1 VRRAELEHLVRA
13 ACELNGDDEIIVIG
27 SQAIHASF
35 PEDKLPGPTTLS
47 NEADLWPIG
56 ADDEH
61 DPRIAQIEG
70 ALGEDSPFHRT
81 HRVYGDGVDAT
92 SATLPPG
99 WEARLVR
106 FESANTNG
114 KVGLCLE
121 RHDLCIAK
129 LVAGRPKDLA
139 FIDSLLRAHPSRRHR
154 PLAPDVLTRSSTSCS
169 AGHRQRAVVPR
180 LLCTNRP
187 MTLGQEGGET
197 CSLQE
202 NQSWKRR
209 AAA

>member
-1 VRRAELEHLVRA
+1 MRRAELEHLVGA
-13 ACELNGDDEIIVIG
+13 ACEVTGDDEIIVIG
-27 SQAIHASF
+27 SQAIHASI
-35 PEDKLPGPTTLS
+35 PEEKLPGPTTLS

-56 ADDEH
+56 AEDEH

-70 ALGEDSPFHRT
+70 VLGEDSPFHRT

-92 SATLPPG
+92 TAMLPPG

-139 FIDSLLRAHPSRRHR
+139 FIDSLLRAHRLNEVTLVERLGSVKLSGQQRDITHAR
-154 PLAPDVLTRSSTSCS
+154 LAALTGLDVESIITDRST
-169 AGHRQRAVVPR
+169 
-180 LLCTNRP
+180 
-187 MTLGQEGGET
+187 
-197 CSLQE
+197 
-202 NQSWKRR
+202 
-209 AAA
+209 

>member
-1 VRRAELEHLVRA
+1 MRRAELEHLVRA
-13 ACELNGDDEIIVIG
+13 ACELTGDDEIIVIG
-27 SQAIHASF
+27 SQAIHASI

-56 ADDEH
+56 AEDEH

-70 ALGEDSPFHRT
+70 VLGEDSPFHRT

-92 SATLPPG
+92 TATLPPG

-114 KVGLCLE
+114 KAGLCLE

-139 FIDSLLRAHPSRRHR
+139 FIDSLLRARRLNEVTLVER
-154 PLAPDVLTRSSTSCS
+154 LAAVNLVGAQRDVTHGRLAALTGLDIDEIIGDLPT
-169 AGHRQRAVVPR
+169 
-180 LLCTNRP
+180 
-187 MTLGQEGGET
+187 
-197 CSLQE
+197 
-202 NQSWKRR
+202 
-209 AAA
+209 

>member
-13 ACELNGDDEIIVIG
+13 ACELTGDDEIIVIG

-70 ALGEDSPFHRT
+70 VLGEDSPFHRT

-92 SATLPPG
+92 TATLPPG
-99 WEARLVR
+99 WEARLLR

-139 FIDSLLRAHPSRRHR
+139 FIDSLLRAHRLNEVTLVERLAALNLVGPQRDVTHSR
-154 PLAPDVLTRSSTSCS
+154 LAALTGLDV
-169 AGHRQRAVVPR
+169 ANIV
-180 LLCTNRP
+180 
-187 MTLGQEGGET
+187 GELPT
-197 CSLQE
+197 
-202 NQSWKRR
+202 
-209 AAA
+209 

>member
-1 VRRAELEHLVRA
+1 VSDIRRLAVRRAELEHLVRA
-13 ACELNGDDEIIVIG
+13 ACELTGDDEIIVIG
-27 SQAIHASF
+27 SQAIHASI
-35 PEDKLPGPTTLS
+35 PEEKLPSPTTLS

-56 ADDEH
+56 AQDEH
-61 DPRIAQIEG
+61 DPRVAQIEG

-92 SATLPPG
+92 TATLPPG

-106 FESANTNG
+106 FESVNTNG

-139 FIDSLLRAHPSRRHR
+139 FIDSLLQAHRLNEVTLVER
-154 PLAPDVLTRSSTSCS
+154 LASLK
-169 AGHRQRAVVPR
+169 
-180 LLCTNRP
+180 L
-187 MTLGQEGGET
+187 GGE
-197 CSLQE
+197 
-202 NQSWKRR
+202 KRDLVHAR
-209 AAA
+209 LAALTGLDVERVIADLST

>member
-1 VRRAELEHLVRA
+1 MRRAELEHLVRA
-13 ACELNGDDEIIVIG
+13 ACELTGDDEIIVIG

-70 ALGEDSPFHRT
+70 VLGEDSPFHRT

-92 SATLPPG
+92 TATLPPG
-99 WEARLVR
+99 WEARLLR

-139 FIDSLLRAHPSRRHR
+139 FIDSLLRAHRLNEVTLVERLAALNLVGPQRDVTHSR
-154 PLAPDVLTRSSTSCS
+154 LAALTGLDV
-169 AGHRQRAVVPR
+169 ANIV
-180 LLCTNRP
+180 
-187 MTLGQEGGET
+187 GELPT
-197 CSLQE
+197 
-202 NQSWKRR
+202 
-209 AAA
+209 

>member
-1 VRRAELEHLVRA
+1 VRRAELEHLVGA
-13 ACELNGDDEIIVIG
+13 ACEVTGDDEIIVIG
-27 SQAIHASF
+27 SQAIHASI
-35 PEDKLPGPTTLS
+35 PEEKLPGPTTLS

-56 ADDEH
+56 AEDEH

-70 ALGEDSPFHRT
+70 VLGEDSPFHRT

-92 SATLPPG
+92 TAMLPPG

-139 FIDSLLRAHPSRRHR
+139 FIDSLLRAHRLNEVTLVERLGSVKLSGQQRDITHAR
-154 PLAPDVLTRSSTSCS
+154 LAALTGLDVESIITDRST
-169 AGHRQRAVVPR
+169 
-180 LLCTNRP
+180 
-187 MTLGQEGGET
+187 
-197 CSLQE
+197 
-202 NQSWKRR
+202 
-209 AAA
+209 